1 MSIDTRKIN
10 KDEMYFSLK
19 GDNFDG
25 NVFAMEAIEKGA
37 KFSIVDDVEQKD
49 INDNIL
55 YVENSLK
62 ALQDLSNHHRSLF
75 DTKVI
80 GITGSNGKTTTKNLI
95 YSILSQKY
103 NVIKTK
109 GNLNNHIGVPLSLL
123 NIKDDIDVAIIEM
136 GANHVGEIRRLCE
149 IAMPDIGL
157 ITNYGY
163 AHLEGFGSF
172 EGVIK
177 GKTEMYEYLTE
188 NYGHIIL
195 NNDDKLQVENCK
207 GDLAVTYGN
216 SKDSEFIFDYKK
228 DNSSLKLKIDGYEF
242 NSNLF
247 GEYNFSNLASSITI
261 GKFLDLSN
269 REIQEG
275 LNKFL
280 NDSNRSEIL
289 IFDTNKIYLDAYN
302 ANPTSML
309 AAISNFENINNRV
322 LILGDM
328 FELGEYTD
336 QEHQK
341 IVDFVT
347 NKDYSKVYLVGDNFS
362 KCNTDGEYFF
372 KFSNTNEL
380 AKSDSFKNLKNMNIL
395 VKGSRGV
402 KLETLFK

>member
-1 MSIDTRKIN
+1 
-10 KDEMYFSLK
+10 
-19 GDNFDG
+19 
-25 NVFAMEAIEKGA
+25 
-37 KFSIVDDVEQKD
+37 
-49 INDNIL
+49 
-55 YVENSLK
+55 
-62 ALQDLSNHHRSLF
+62 
-75 DTKVI
+75 
-80 GITGSNGKTTTKNLI
+80 
-95 YSILSQKY
+95 
-103 NVIKTK
+103 
-109 GNLNNHIGVPLSLL
+109 
-123 NIKDDIDVAIIEM
+123 
-136 GANHVGEIRRLCE
+136 
-149 IAMPDIGL
+149 MPDIGL

-207 GDLAVTYGN
+207 GDLAVTFGSN
-216 SKDSEFIFDYKK
+216 KDSEFIFDYKK
-228 DNSSLKLKIDGYEF
+228 DNSSLKLRIDGYEF

-261 GKFLDLSN
+261 GKFLDISN
-269 REIQEG
+269 KEIQEG

-289 IFDTNKIYLDAYN
+289 IFDSNKIYLDAYN

-309 AAISNFENINNRV
+309 AAISNFENININNRV

-328 FELGEYTD
+328 FELGKYSD

-347 NKDYSKVYLVGDNFS
+347 NKDYSKIYLVGDNFS

-380 AKSDSFKNLKNMNIL
+380 AQSDSFKSLKNMNIL

-402 KLETLFK
+402 SLEKLFK

>member
-1 MSIDTRKIN
+1 VSIDTRKIN

-49 INDNIL
+49 IHDNIV
-55 YVENSLK
+55 YVENSLR

-80 GITGSNGKTTTKNLI
+80 GITGSNGKTTTKNII

-136 GANHVGEIRRLCE
+136 GANHVGEIKRLCE

-172 EGVIK
+172 EGVIE

-207 GDLAVTYGN
+207 GDLALTFG
-216 SKDSEFIFDYKK
+216 SSQDSEFTFEYKK

-269 REIQEG
+269 KEIQEG

-289 IFDTNKIYLDAYN
+289 ISDTNKIYLDAYN

-309 AAISNFENINNRV
+309 AAISNFENIKNRV

-328 FELGEYTD
+328 FELGEYSD

-347 NKDYSKVYLVGDNFS
+347 NKDYNKVYLVGDNFS

-372 KFSNTNEL
+372 KFLNTHEL
-380 AKSDSFKNLKNMNIL
+380 AQSDSFKNLKNMNIL

-402 KLETLFK
+402 KLEKLFK